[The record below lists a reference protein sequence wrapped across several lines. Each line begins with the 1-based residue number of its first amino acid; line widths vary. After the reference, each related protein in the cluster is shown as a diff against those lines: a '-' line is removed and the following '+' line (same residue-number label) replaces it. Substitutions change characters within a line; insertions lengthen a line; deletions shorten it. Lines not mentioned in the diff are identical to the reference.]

1 MWRAHI
7 ENGRVVLPA
16 RLIEWARVHNGAHL
30 SLEHVKAE
38 RSPSQLRMYRAWLHK
53 VADETGNDEEELHE
67 FLLDRCAPRV
77 VVTIKG
83 PRKSLD
89 IERVKRTSG
98 NHSLSMNKT
107 EMEYF
112 MDRCAALTG
121 VALPTEEELEAMGYA
136 KGRRKGKK
144 VDYPSEE
151 GNIPTQF

>member
-16 RLIEWARVHNGAHL
+16 RLLEWAKVHNGAYL

-83 PRKSLD
+83 PRKSVD

-98 NHSLSMNKT
+98 NHSLSMSKD
-107 EMEYF
+107 EMGDY
-112 MDRCAALTG
+112 MDKCAALTG
-121 VALPTEEELEAMGYA
+121 VPLPTEDELQAMGYL
-136 KGRRKGKK
+136 KKSTGKK

-151 GNIPTQF
+151 GKIPTQF

>member
-1 MWRAHI
+1 MFRAHI
-7 ENGRVVLPA
+7 ADGRVVLPP

-30 SLEHVKAE
+30 SIEHVKAE

-83 PRKSLD
+83 PKGSVD

-98 NHSLSMNKT
+98 NHSLSMTKA
-107 EMEYF
+107 EMEFF
-112 MDRCAALTG
+112 MDKCAALTG
-121 VALPTEEELEAMGYA
+121 IPLPTEDELEALGYL
-136 KGRRKGKK
+136 KKKSGKK
-144 VDYPSEE
+144 VEYPKE
-151 GNIPTQF
+151 GDNLADKF